1 MPAENREGDVLRALR
16 ELGTDGGTVE
26 DVASRSGLA
35 SRATKRHLYNLQ
47 ASGQAEC
54 ATEDAP
60 PFRRV
65 WRIR

>member
-26 DVASRSGLA
+26 DVASRAGLA

-47 ASGQAEC
+47 EAGVVSCESER
-54 ATEDAP
+54 TP

-65 WRIR
+65 WRAK